1 MNYMGGRYLERWTM
15 ALTLQKRKE
24 IESKA
29 QELLVKHGQTKL
41 PIDPKA
47 IVEGEG
53 LSVLYE
59 YIVGN
64 YTGLLDRENKQ
75 IIVDS
80 DLAGDLP
87 HANCVIAH
95 ELGHYFLNLGT
106 AKGGGADSDD
116 EYEANY
122 FAHALLMPARYVEK
136 LVEIYTEKEE
146 TAFDSLVQYLCYMF
160 KVTER
165 KARHRLGEL
174 RFGF

>member
-1 MNYMGGRYLERWTM
+1 M
-15 ALTLQKRKE
+15 ALTPQRKKE
-24 IESKA
+24 IENKA

-47 IVEGEG
+47 VVEGEG
-53 LSVLYE
+53 LSVFYE
-59 YIVGN
+59 DIVGN
-64 YTGLLDRENKQ
+64 CTGLLDRENKR

-80 DLAGDLP
+80 DLAGNLP

-106 AKGGGADSDD
+106 AKGEGAENDD

-122 FAHALLMPARYVEK
+122 FAHTLLMPAPYVEK
-136 LVEIYTEKEE
+136 LVEIYNEKEE

-160 KVTER
+160 QVTER